1 MRLCMSKV
9 LYSIIMPVY
18 NAEKYLP
25 QALASVEE
33 YLAAGAELIA
43 VDNMSADGSW
53 KILCDFAVKH
63 PASVKVF
70 QHAGGMAGGTRNKG
84 LQHAEGDYVFFMDAD
99 DLLPPGSLQA
109 LYQTALNHGA
119 DIALGQYVS
128 FNQTPP
134 KEIAPASPGQEIKI
148 WDRAELDITD
158 FFQLSQSY
166 NVPWNKFIRRAL
178 LTRHQL
184 AFPEGMP
191 HEDLPFISTVFVCAK
206 RVVLYPGVTYLYRLT
221 PNSLSKRDPE
231 KKLTFFMQSFALM
244 RGKLK
249 ELGLYSSLQ
258 EEYEYYLL
266 QMIIGNEGPG
276 NGNLKL
282 LTASQLRSFLKYAA
296 GFYLALPKGLFN
308 KRSWLFRWKVNAFL
322 MALKWQSPAV
332 VKTAK
337 YITDILGLF
346 AHKQAR

>member
-1 MRLCMSKV
+1 MEKF
-9 LYSIIMPVY
+9 LYSIIIPVY

-25 QALASVEE
+25 QALASTEE
-33 YLAAGAELIA
+33 YLQNGAEVIA
-43 VDNMSADGSW
+43 VDNMSSDGSW
-53 KILCDFAVKH
+53 NILCDFAVKH
-63 PASVKVF
+63 PACVKVF
-70 QHAGGMAGGTRNKG
+70 QHAGGMAGGARNKG
-84 LQHAEGDYVFFMDAD
+84 LQHAESDYVFFMDAD
-99 DLLPPGSLQA
+99 DMLAPGALHA
-109 LYQTALNHGA
+109 LYQTALNYEA

-128 FNQTPP
+128 FNQAPP
-134 KEIAPASPGQEIKI
+134 KNLPTAVPNQDIKI
-148 WDRAELDITD
+148 WDRNEWNLTD
-158 FFQLSQSY
+158 FVQLSQSY
-166 NVPWNKFIRRAL
+166 NVPWNKFIRRKL
-178 LTRHQL
+178 LTQHQL

-191 HEDLPFISTVFVCAK
+191 HEDLPFISTVFVCAR

-244 RGKLK
+244 RSKLK
-249 ELGLYSSLQ
+249 ELGLYAPLQ

-282 LTASQLRSFLKYAA
+282 LTIAQLRSFLKYAA
-296 GFYLALPKGLFN
+296 AFYLALPKGLFN
-308 KRSWLFRWKVNAFL
+308 KRSWLFRWKFFAFRQ
-322 MALKWQSPAV
+322 ALKHQSPAV

>member
-1 MRLCMSKV
+1 MTKI

-33 YLAAGAELIA
+33 YLTAGAELIA

-70 QHAGGMAGGTRNKG
+70 QHAGGMAGGARNEG
-84 LQHAEGDYVFFMDAD
+84 LHHAEGEYVFFMDAD
-99 DLLPPGSLQA
+99 DALAPGALHT
-109 LYQTALNHGA
+109 LYQTAVNYGA

-134 KEIAPASPGQEIKI
+134 KEVPAATGQDIKI
-148 WDRAELDITD
+148 WDRNEGKLTD

-166 NVPWNKFIRRAL
+166 NVPWNKFIRREV

-191 HEDLPFISTVFVCAK
+191 HEDLPFISTVFVCSK

-249 ELGLYSSLQ
+249 ELGLYAPLQ

-296 GFYLALPKGLFN
+296 SFYLALPKDLFN
-308 KRSWLFRWKVNAFL
+308 QRSWLFRWKFWAFRL
-322 MALKWQSPAV
+322 ALRHQSPVV